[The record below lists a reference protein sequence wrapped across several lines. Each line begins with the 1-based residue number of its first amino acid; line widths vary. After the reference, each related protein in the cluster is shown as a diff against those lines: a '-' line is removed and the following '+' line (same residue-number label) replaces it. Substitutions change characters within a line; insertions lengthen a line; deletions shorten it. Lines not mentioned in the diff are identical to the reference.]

1 MNMDMDLDSPDFT
14 GVNISHLN
22 RDKFLSGLTIHVPEH
37 GFAYSVEHTDFDD
50 VLVVE
55 HGGIPIIK
63 MIASL
68 LNDGIPDLLV
78 KLVSNEDEEDEEFE
92 EYEQCEDVERNMA
105 IEVDVFKKGQVE
117 FSAYIKYA
125 DESRTL
131 VTHFLVP
138 HIIYFLGSTLNDYEE
153 RRLLYLYSNESPE
166 SMNWLY
172 TNHLYFDLTQRKN
185 NLRYALV
192 AYTGNSGIVFVPQ
205 GVNYHPHFYLYAGSL
220 VQTSSSIT
228 VYSGKHV
235 YKVIDGKSEYEIRE
249 FLYQPVLPSSF

>member
-1 MNMDMDLDSPDFT
+1 MNVEMDFDSSNFT

-22 RDKFLSGLTIHVPEH
+22 HDSILSGLTVNVPDH
-37 GFAYSVEHTDFDD
+37 GFAYRVEHTEFDD

-63 MIASL
+63 MFASL
-68 LNDGIPDLLV
+68 LNDQILDFLV
-78 KLVSNEDEEDEEFE
+78 KLVSNEDG
-92 EYEQCEDVERNMA
+92 EYEQSVDAEGDTA
-105 IEVDVFKKGQVE
+105 IEVDVYKKGKME
-117 FSAYIKYA
+117 FSALIKYA

-131 VTHFLVP
+131 VTHFFVP

-153 RRLLYLYSNESPE
+153 RRLLYLYSDESPE
-166 SMNWLY
+166 SMKWLC
-172 TNHLYFDLTQRKN
+172 TNQLYFDLTQRRN

-192 AYTGNSGIVFVPQ
+192 AYTGGSGVVFVPQ
-205 GVNYHPHFYLYAGSL
+205 GVNYHPNFYLYAGNL
-220 VQTSSSIT
+220 VQTNSSLT

-249 FLYQPVLPSSF
+249 LLYEPLIHSSNGF